1 MNLNATRKNIFHY
14 WHFGTVM
21 ISLVSTALYRSSDS
35 WLIHL
40 ALSTHCNQET
50 IRKKKQL
57 IDRIN

>member
-50 IRKKKQL
+50 IRKKKTTH
-57 IDRIN
+57 